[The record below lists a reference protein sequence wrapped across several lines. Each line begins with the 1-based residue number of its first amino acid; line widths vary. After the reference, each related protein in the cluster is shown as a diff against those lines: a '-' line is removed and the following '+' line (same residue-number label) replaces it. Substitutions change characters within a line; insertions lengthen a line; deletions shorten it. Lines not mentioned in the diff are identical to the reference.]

1 MSDEAQQPAAGSEWE
16 TARAALAWRRWILDA
31 ETLLAQLPAVL
42 DDYQTAI
49 RSSASSQ
56 AASSVLHALERLSAQ
71 QDTLDLLREGQAD
84 MRMLLRD
91 MQPRLETLEAQHL
104 RRDIQVS
111 DLLAA
116 IQRIKNREI
125 A

>member
-56 AASSVLHALERLSAQ
+56 AASSVLHALERLAAQ

-104 RRDIQVS
+104 RRDIQVA